1 MDLFSVIPSDN
12 PMETLMDVSRIPRK
26 FLDQAYGSHP
36 SQSLD
41 IYLPLEGEGPFP
53 TVIYI
58 HGGAFVGGAKR
69 DTQMLHVA
77 EGLRRG
83 YAVVS
88 VDQRLLPE
96 GVFPLPVFDFKA
108 AIRFLKKNAAAYSI
122 DPQRLAVAGDSA
134 GGYHA
139 LFAAATQDI
148 PAFEGPDYDYE
159 QDSRVQAA
167 IGFFGVYDLGMQAQF
182 SFDMGPFPGATEVF
196 NFADM
201 FAGGDTRQ
209 NVALGYL
216 TNCKSYVSKT
226 MPPVLIL
233 TGDADQIVPYKASL
247 ELVDRVREV
256 CGEERAELEVYPG
269 ALHGDPVFLTPAC
282 TERVFGFLDK
292 YLK

>member
-1 MDLFSVIPSDN
+1 MDLFSMLPSEN

-41 IYLPLEGEGPFP
+41 VYLPLEGEGPFP
-53 TVIYI
+53 AVIYM

-69 DTQMLHVA
+69 DSQMLHVA

-88 VDQRLLPE
+88 VEQRLLPE

-108 AIRFLKKNAAAYSI
+108 AIRFLKKNAEAYSI
-122 DPQRLAVAGDSA
+122 DPAHLAVAGDSA

-139 LFAAATQDI
+139 LFAAATQNI

-159 QDSRVQAA
+159 QDSCVQAA
-167 IGFFGVYDLGMQAQF
+167 IGFFGVYDLAMQAQF

-201 FAGGDTRQ
+201 FAGGDTRG
-209 NVALGYL
+209 NTALGYL
-216 TNCKSYVSKT
+216 TSCKSYVSKA
-226 MPPVLIL
+226 MPPILIL

-247 ELVDRVREV
+247 ELVDRVRQV

-269 ALHGDPVFLTPAC
+269 ALHGDPVFLQQDC
-282 TERVFGFLDK
+282 IERVFAFLDK
-292 YLK
+292 HLK